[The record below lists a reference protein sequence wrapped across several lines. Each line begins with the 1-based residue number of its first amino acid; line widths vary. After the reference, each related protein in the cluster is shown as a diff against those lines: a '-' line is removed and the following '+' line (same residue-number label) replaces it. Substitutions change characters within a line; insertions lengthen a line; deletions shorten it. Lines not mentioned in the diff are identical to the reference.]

1 MEGVRQSVR
10 QHSSRGTYGLVTSK
24 RLRTALSVI
33 VSLRG
38 HQAYVDACTG
48 SSELLRIETC
58 IVKTKL
64 VDFFLLSKENPI
76 IIAREKFPST

>member
-58 IVKTKL
+58 IVKNKL
-64 VDFFLLSKENPI
+64 VDFFLSKENPI